1 MISLDRVYLPCY
13 SCLRIPMLSR
23 VVTLQV
29 GRRLYFAWDKTIVA
43 SGVIIAYFVSDV
55 AEWLREV

>member
-1 MISLDRVYLPCY
+1 
-13 SCLRIPMLSR
+13 MLSR